1 MMLARK
7 FGASSASNSAAI
19 RPMNPPISA
28 EPNVA
33 SSDATIIDRIPNSL
47 AEGCQ
52 VVPLMKFQSPISR
65 RAGMPWMNRKITIT
79 DSAITAAAAQR
90 KNTLSVMRSRTLNT
104 FFVFPF
110 FAVAPAAACWTF
122 ASIVL
127 LPGDPLVA
135 HTKGMVNSCQ

>member
-1 MMLARK
+1 
-7 FGASSASNSAAI
+7 
-19 RPMNPPISA
+19 MNPPISA

-33 SSDATIIDRIPNSL
+33 SSEATIMGRMPNLL

-65 RAGMPWMNRKITIT
+65 RAGMPWINRKITMT

-104 FFVFPF
+104 FFLFPF
-110 FAVAPAAACWTF
+110 SRWRLPPPVGP
-122 ASIVL
+122 L
-127 LPGDPLVA
+127 LPLYSSPVIRWL
-135 HTKGMVNSCQ
+135 HIQKEW